1 MRPDLVEFC
10 VFRVPPSGRQAA
22 GSTDAADRLHAHGQP
37 DGEPEFLLIR
47 RAAGRIFPGLWQC
60 VTGAPEPGERIPSAA
75 LREVAEETG
84 IGPASIEAFYD
95 LDMVTGFYDEG
106 PDAIVSGAVFALR
119 VRPDVEPRLSHEH
132 DDLRWTA
139 AEEARALA
147 VWPSYAEC
155 IDRVRRCLLA
165 PGDAGWFEL
174 DLDGHRMRR

>member
-1 MRPDLVEFC
+1 MRPDLVEC
-10 VFRVPPSGRQAA
+10 WVFRVPASIRQAPDS
-22 GSTDAADRLHAHGQP
+22 GDAAGRP

-60 VTGAPEPGERIPSAA
+60 VTGAPEPGERIPSTA

-84 IGPASIEAFYD
+84 IGPADIEAFYD
-95 LDMVTGFYDEG
+95 LDMVSSFYDEG
-106 PDAIVSGAVFALR
+106 PDAIVNGAVFALR
-119 VRPDVEPRLSHEH
+119 VRPGAEPTLSHEH
-132 DDLRWTA
+132 DDFRWA
-139 AEEARALA
+139 AADKAMALA

-174 DLDGHRMRR
+174 DLDGHRRRR